1 MRHIVYT
8 QADTYPVA
16 LLLKSTAFKASE
28 ILTHYV
34 EPLEAHGVPRE
45 SLIACTIDYNEHGK
59 APVDFAKECLE
70 ALLPELRALGA
81 KTLYVADSTYFKVL
95 TKQGKAEPHYGY
107 VLPCK
112 MKGYEEFSVVLGLN
126 QQALIYNPDL
136 QAKLGLSLDTLA
148 ASVLGRYQP
157 LGADILHSAEYPKE
171 VSQIR
176 HILDQLH
183 QYPELSCDI
192 EAFSLRFWEAGVG
205 TISFAWDQHNGVGF
219 AVDYK
224 ELEVPKDGYYGEF
237 IPNPAVREALRAWFE
252 SYKGK
257 LTWHNATYDLK
268 VLIYTLWMAHPL
280 DTPGLLKGLEIMS
293 QRFDDTKIIA
303 YLATNSTAGNV
314 LGLKALAHE
323 FAGNWAKEDIKDIRR
338 IPLPELLQYN
348 VVDCLSTQY
357 VKAKYF
363 PIMIQDQ
370 QEDLYHSLMLPSLKL
385 IIQIEL
391 TGLPMHADK
400 IQEAKDELSGL
411 QAQYL
416 QVIRGSSLVTT
427 LNQTLRQDAW
437 EKDFEGRKA
446 KAKNPGKIL
455 PKQLAAFDDV
465 EFNPNS
471 GPQLQKLLYAQLDLP
486 VIDYTDTKQ
495 PATGAE
501 TLEKLVNHTQQPEA
515 KELIKALIGISKVDK
530 ILTSFIPAFEKG
542 LSKGNGCTYLHGSF
556 NLGGTVSGRLSSSTP
571 NLQQIPSNSTFAKL
585 IKKCF
590 FGPPGWIFCG
600 ADFMSLEDRINALLT
615 KDPNKLRVY
624 TDGYDGHSLR
634 AYAYFGDQMPD
645 IVNTVESIN
654 SLANKSS
661 PYYHLRQDSKSPT
674 FALTFQGTWMTMVK
688 NLGWEEEK
696 AKRVEA
702 NYHALYAVSTQWVK
716 DRIQEAAQKGYSEGA
731 FGLRIRTPLLKQVIF
746 NGVRVPREA
755 EAEARTLGNAISGQ
769 SYGLLNNRA
778 AVAFMEKV
786 WKSKYRYDILPVALI
801 HDAIYLLILD
811 NVEVVQWVNTE
822 LPKEMAWQ
830 ELPEIQHNQVKLGA
844 ELDLFYKGW
853 HQPIT
858 LPNSIS
864 QQEIINI
871 CKEKIA
877 AYEKPKGND

>member
-34 EPLEAHGVPRE
+34 EPLEAQGVPRE

-157 LGADILHSAEYPKE
+157 LGADILHSAEYPKD
-171 VSQIR
+171 VNRIHS
-176 HILDQLH
+176 LLNQLH

-192 EAFSLRFWEAGVG
+192 ESFSLRFWEAGVG

-391 TGLPMHADK
+391 TGMPMEASK
-400 IQEAKDELSGL
+400 IQEAKAELSGL
-411 QAQYL
+411 QSQYL
-416 QVIRGSSLVTT
+416 QVIRSSPIIDT
-427 LNQTLRQDAW
+427 LNQTLRQQAW

-446 KAKNPGKIL
+446 KAKNPDKIL
-455 PKQLAAFDDV
+455 PKQRAAFDDK

-471 GPQLQKLLYAQLDLP
+471 GPQLQQLLYEQLGLP

-495 PATGAE
+495 PATGAD
-501 TLEKLVNHTQQPEA
+501 TLEKLIHHTQVQE
-515 KELIKALIGISKVDK
+515 EQDLIQALIGIGKVDK
-530 ILTSFIPAFEKG
+530 ILTSFIPAFEKAFPKADG
-542 LSKGNGCTYLHGSF
+542 RMYLHGSF
-556 NLGGTVSGRLSSSTP
+556 NLGGTVSGRLSSSNP
-571 NLQQIPSNSTFAKL
+571 
-585 IKKCF
+585 
-590 FGPPGWIFCG
+590 
-600 ADFMSLEDRINALLT
+600 
-615 KDPNKLRVY
+615 
-624 TDGYDGHSLR
+624 
-634 AYAYFGDQMPD
+634 
-645 IVNTVESIN
+645 
-654 SLANKSS
+654 
-661 PYYHLRQDSKSPT
+661 
-674 FALTFQGTWMTMVK
+674 
-688 NLGWEEEK
+688 
-696 AKRVEA
+696 
-702 NYHALYAVSTQWVK
+702 
-716 DRIQEAAQKGYSEGA
+716 
-731 FGLRIRTPLLKQVIF
+731 
-746 NGVRVPREA
+746 
-755 EAEARTLGNAISGQ
+755 
-769 SYGLLNNRA
+769 
-778 AVAFMEKV
+778 
-786 WKSKYRYDILPVALI
+786 
-801 HDAIYLLILD
+801 
-811 NVEVVQWVNTE
+811 
-822 LPKEMAWQ
+822 
-830 ELPEIQHNQVKLGA
+830 
-844 ELDLFYKGW
+844 
-853 HQPIT
+853 
-858 LPNSIS
+858 
-864 QQEIINI
+864 
-871 CKEKIA
+871 
-877 AYEKPKGND
+877 

>member
-1 MRHIVYT
+1 M
-8 QADTYPVA
+8 
-16 LLLKSTAFKASE
+16 
-28 ILTHYV
+28 
-34 EPLEAHGVPRE
+34 
-45 SLIACTIDYNEHGK
+45 
-59 APVDFAKECLE
+59 
-70 ALLPELRALGA
+70 
-81 KTLYVADSTYFKVL
+81 
-95 TKQGKAEPHYGY
+95 
-107 VLPCK
+107 
-112 MKGYEEFSVVLGLN
+112 
-126 QQALIYNPDL
+126 
-136 QAKLGLSLDTLA
+136 
-148 ASVLGRYQP
+148 LGRYQP
-157 LGADILHSAEYPKE
+157 LGNDIIHSAEYPKDVE
-171 VSQIR
+171 RIR
-176 HILDQLH
+176 QLLEQLH

-192 EAFSLRFWEAGVG
+192 EAFSLRFYEAGVG
-205 TISFAWDQHNGVGF
+205 TISFAWDQHNGIGF
-219 AVDYK
+219 ACDYK
-224 ELEVPKDGYYGEF
+224 ELEVPEDGFYGEF
-237 IPNPAVREALRAWFE
+237 VPNLAIREVLRTWFE

-257 LTWHNATYDLK
+257 LTWHNATYDVK
-268 VLIYTLWMAHPL
+268 VLIYTLWMNHPL
-280 DTPGLLKGLEIMS
+280 DTPGLLKGLEIMT
-293 QRFDDTKIIA
+293 RLFDDTKIIA

-323 FAGNWAKEDIKDIRR
+323 FAGNWAKDDIKDIRR

-357 VKAKYF
+357 VKAKYY
-363 PIMIQDQ
+363 PIMVQDQ
-370 QEDLYHSLMLPSLKL
+370 QEDLYHSLMLPSQKL

-391 TGLPMHADK
+391 TGMPMHAEK
-400 IQEAKDELSGL
+400 IQEAKAELSGL
-411 QAQYL
+411 QAEYL
-416 QVIRGSSLVTT
+416 QVIRSSPLITT

-437 EKDFEGRKA
+437 TKDFEGRKA
-446 KAKNPGKIL
+446 KAKNPGKIM
-455 PKQLAAFDDV
+455 PKKLSAFDDV

-471 GPQLQKLLYAQLDLP
+471 PLQLQKLLYAQLDLP
-486 VIDYTDTKQ
+486 VIDLTDTKQ

-501 TLEKLVNHTQQPEA
+501 TLEKLINHTQQPEA

-542 LSKGNGCTYLHGSF
+542 FPKGDGCIYLFGSF
-556 NLGGTVSGRLSSSTP
+556 NLGGTVSGRLSSSDP
-571 NLQQIPSNSTFAKL
+571 NLQNLPAGSKFGKL
-585 IKKCF
+585 IKAIF
-590 FGPPGWIFCG
+590 FGPAGWIFCG

-615 KDPNKLRVY
+615 KDPNKLKVY

-654 SLANKSS
+654 TLAEKSS
-661 PYYHLRQDSKSPT
+661 PYYYLRQDSKSPT
-674 FALTFQGTWMTMVK
+674 FALTYQGTWMTMVK
-688 NLGWEEEK
+688 NLGWPEEK

-716 DRIQEAAQKGYSEGA
+716 DRIQDAAKKGYSEGA
-731 FGLRIRTPLLKQVIF
+731 FGLRIRTPLLKQVVF

-755 EAEARTLGNAISGQ
+755 EAESRTLGNAISGQ

-801 HDAIYLLILD
+801 HDAAYFLIRD
-811 NVEVVQWVNTE
+811 NVEVVHWVNTE

-830 ELPEIQHNQVKLGA
+830 ELPEIQHPEVKLGA

-864 QQEIINI
+864 PETIITL

-877 AYEKPKGND
+877 AYEKPKADD

>member
-391 TGLPMHADK
+391 TGMPMEASK
-400 IQEAKDELSGL
+400 IQEAKAELSGL
-411 QAQYL
+411 QSQYL
-416 QVIRGSSLVTT
+416 QVIRSSPIIDT
-427 LNQTLRQDAW
+427 LNQTLRQQAW

-446 KAKNPGKIL
+446 KAKNPDKIL
-455 PKQLAAFDDV
+455 PKQRAAFDDK

-471 GPQLQKLLYAQLDLP
+471 GPQLQQLLYEQLGLP

-495 PATGAE
+495 PATGGE
-501 TLEKLVNHTQQPEA
+501 TLEKLMHHTSDPEILA
-515 KELIKALIGISKVDK
+515 ILNALVEFSKVDK
-530 ILTSFIPAFEKG
+530 ILTAFIPNFEKAID
-542 LSKGNGCTYLHGSF
+542 KGDGCVWLHGSF
-556 NLGGTVSGRLSSSTP
+556 NLGGTVSGRLSSSKP
-571 NLQQIPSNSTFAKL
+571 NLQQLPSGSDYGKL
-585 IKKCF
+585 IKQCF
-590 FGPPGWIFCG
+590 SAPDGWLLTG
-600 ADFMSLEDRINALLT
+600 ADFNALEARIDALTT
-615 KDPNKLRVY
+615 KDKNKLAVY
-624 TDGYDGHSLR
+624 IDGLDSHSFNALT
-634 AYAYFGDQMPD
+634 YWPDKMPD
-645 IVNTVESIN
+645 ISRYLSEQLLNEQH
-654 SLANKSS
+654 
-661 PYYHLRQDSKSPT
+661 Y
-674 FALTFQGTWMTMVK
+674 
-688 NLGWEEEK
+688 
-696 AKRVEA
+696 RVE
-702 NYHALYAVSTQWVK
+702 
-716 DRIQEAAQKGYSEGA
+716 YSDGSIE
-731 FGLRIRTPLLKQVIF
+731 
-746 NGVRVPREA
+746 
-755 EAEARTLGNAISGQ
+755 
-769 SYGLLNNRA
+769 Y
-778 AVAFMEKV
+778 
-786 WKSKYRYDILPVALI
+786 
-801 HDAIYLLILD
+801 
-811 NVEVVQWVNTE
+811 
-822 LPKEMAWQ
+822 
-830 ELPEIQHNQVKLGA
+830 LPESL
-844 ELDLFYKGW
+844 
-853 HQPIT
+853 
-858 LPNSIS
+858 
-864 QQEIINI
+864 IN
-871 CKEKIA
+871 A
-877 AYEKPKGND
+877 NT